1 MRLPFS
7 WLKEYVAWEGTPEE
21 LAELLTMSGTEVEG
35 IDWVG
40 APRDPEN
47 LGRFVVGR
55 VVTRDRHPNA
65 DKLSLCA
72 VDVGE
77 RSGGVRQIVC
87 GADNFAAG
95 DVVAVSLSGA
105 VLENGLKLKK
115 ANLRG
120 VESDGMMMSEQEL
133 GYEETSPGIV
143 VLPPDWQVG
152 APLQS
157 YLPVSEAVLELE
169 LTSNRPDC
177 FSVYGIAREV
187 AAASG
192 ARLASPPTAAPA
204 VLGGAPAE
212 EAIAVEVADP
222 DLCPRYGARVI
233 RGMTA
238 GESPA
243 WLKARLTHAGM
254 RPINNIVDVTNY
266 VMLGW
271 GQPLHA
277 FDAAKIRGGTLI
289 ARRARDGEKIVT
301 LDEVERALDG
311 EMLVIADVERPLVI
325 AGVFGAVDA
334 EVDEGTTDVVLEAA
348 NFSGPSILRTEL
360 HTGIRSEA
368 SNRFEKG
375 LDANLVPGGLDFASR
390 LFAELCGG
398 TVAPGMVDVWTGAA
412 EPRRLTYRPAA
423 CDGLLGYAVPATEQ
437 AAVLRRLECAVD
449 EGAGASG
456 GGTPGGRSAGEAGGG
471 APHEPAEWTVTPPT
485 FRPDLEREVDLIE
498 EVGRIAGYD
507 RSPETLPRHRVAG
520 GLTKP
525 QQVRRAVRRALAG
538 CGLDEAITY
547 TFVGPDALTALGLP
561 EGDVRLEPV
570 RLANPMSVEQSVMRT
585 SMLPGLLAA
594 VRDNLDRL
602 NGPPNLFELGRVYL
616 WDDAVSEAPAHAAEP
631 GAVLPHEREEV
642 GIVLAGPLHDEHWTG
657 GARRADFYTL
667 KGAVETLL
675 GALRLSGGY
684 APLGES
690 ATVHPYLH
698 PGKAAT
704 VSVADAGGSGDRGG
718 GGREP
723 GGPGATGAR
732 GRGEPG
738 AGLQA
743 GTPVGVLGLLRPD
756 IASAFGLE
764 DFEVHVAVLELERLD
779 EVAMRGAGFDDL
791 GTYPPA
797 EQDLAVV
804 VARDVAAAD
813 VVAVATRAG
822 GKLTRSVRVFDVY
835 EGDQIPVDKRSL
847 ALRVVMRSSE
857 RTLGEK
863 DIAGVRSKILKAL
876 EREFAATLR

>member
-40 APRDPEN
+40 APRDAEN
-47 LGRFVVGR
+47 LSRFVVGR

-65 DKLSLCA
+65 DKLSLCT

-77 RSGGVRQIVC
+77 ANGGVKQIVC

-95 DVVAVSLSGA
+95 DVVPVSMTGA
-105 VLENGLKLKK
+105 TLMGGLKLKK

-120 VESDGMMMSEQEL
+120 VESDGMIMSEQEL
-133 GYEETSPGIV
+133 GYEEKSPGIA
-143 VLPPDWQVG
+143 VLPADWEVG
-152 APLQS
+152 APLQT

-192 ARLASPPTAAPA
+192 AALAPPPTAGPA
-204 VLGGAPAE
+204 VTGGAPAA
-212 EAIAVEVADP
+212 EAIAVQVADP

-254 RPINNIVDVTNY
+254 RPISNIVDVTNY

-277 FDAAKIRGGTLI
+277 FDAGKIGGGTLI
-289 ARRARDGEKIVT
+289 ARRAQDGERIVT
-301 LDEVERALDG
+301 LDEVERTLDG

-325 AGVFGAVDA
+325 AGVFGSVDA
-334 EVDEGTTDVVLEAA
+334 EVDERTTDVVLEAA
-348 NFSGPSILRTEL
+348 NFSGPSILRTEM

-375 LDANLVPGGLDFASR
+375 IDPDLVPGGLDFACR

-398 TVAPGMVDVWTGAA
+398 TVAPGVVDVWEGAA
-412 EPRRLTYRPAA
+412 APRRLKYRPAA
-423 CDGLLGYAVPATEQ
+423 CDGLLGYAVPAAEQ
-437 AAVLRRLECAVD
+437 AEILRRLECEVD
-449 EGAGASG
+449 DAAGAGGDGGAPAAEDAAAAATGGDVASGGAGA
-456 GGTPGGRSAGEAGGG
+456 
-471 APHEPAEWTVTPPT
+471 PAAWTVTPPS
-485 FRPDLEREVDLIE
+485 FRPDLEREVDLVE

-520 GLTKP
+520 GLTGP

-570 RLANPMSVEQSVMRT
+570 RLSNPMSVEQSVMRT
-585 SMLPGLLAA
+585 SMLPGLLAT
-594 VRDNLDRL
+594 VRDNVDRL
-602 NGPPNLFELGRVYL
+602 NDPPDLFELGRVYL
-616 WDDAVSEAPAHAAEP
+616 WDEEAAEAPPHAAEP
-631 GAVLPHEREEV
+631 GAVLPHEREEL
-642 GIVLAGPLHDEHWTG
+642 GIVLAGRLQDDHWTG
-657 GARRADFYTL
+657 AGRATDFYTL
-667 KGAVETLL
+667 KGAVEAAL
-675 GALRLSGGY
+675 GTLRLTGEY
-684 APLGES
+684 APLGE
-690 ATVHPYLH
+690 AAAAHPYLH
-698 PGKAAT
+698 PGKAAV
-704 VSVADAGGSGDRGG
+704 VSAGAGEGRRGG
-718 GGREP
+718 RGP
-723 GGPGATGAR
+723 AAAAPGAT
-732 GRGEPG
+732 
-738 AGLQA
+738 L
-743 GTPVGVLGLLRPD
+743 GVLGQLRPD
-756 IASAFGLE
+756 VAAAFGLE
-764 DFEVHVAVLELERLD
+764 GLEVFVAVLDLGRLD
-779 EVAMRGAGFDDL
+779 TAAVRSAGFEDL

-804 VARDVAAAD
+804 VGRDVAAAD
-813 VVAVATRAG
+813 VVAVALRAG

-835 EGDQIPVDKRSL
+835 EGDQIPGDKRSL
-847 ALRVVMRSSE
+847 ALRVLMRAPD

-863 DIAGVRSKILKAL
+863 DIAGVRAKVLKAL

>member
-65 DKLSLCA
+65 DKLSLCT

-77 RSGGVRQIVC
+77 RNGGIRQIVC
-87 GADNFAAG
+87 GADNFVAG

-133 GYEETSPGIV
+133 GYEEKSPGIV
-143 VLPPDWQVG
+143 VLPSDWEVG
-152 APLQS
+152 APLQG

-187 AAASG
+187 AAAAG
-192 ARLASPPTAAPA
+192 VALAPPPTAAPA

-212 EAIAVEVADP
+212 DAIAVEVADP

-289 ARRARDGEKIVT
+289 ARRAKEGEKIVT
-301 LDEVERALDG
+301 LDEVERTLDG

-412 EPRRLTYRPAA
+412 EPRRLRYRPAA
-423 CDGLLGYAVPATEQ
+423 CDGLLGYAVPAAEQ
-437 AAVLRRLECAVD
+437 AAVLRRLECTV
-449 EGAGASG
+449 E
-456 GGTPGGRSAGEAGGG
+456 GEAGGDYR
-471 APHEPAEWTVTPPT
+471 
-485 FRPDLEREVDLIE
+485 RPR
-498 EVGRIAGYD
+498 
-507 RSPETLPRHRVAG
+507 
-520 GLTKP
+520 
-525 QQVRRAVRRALAG
+525 
-538 CGLDEAITY
+538 
-547 TFVGPDALTALGLP
+547 
-561 EGDVRLEPV
+561 
-570 RLANPMSVEQSVMRT
+570 
-585 SMLPGLLAA
+585 
-594 VRDNLDRL
+594 
-602 NGPPNLFELGRVYL
+602 
-616 WDDAVSEAPAHAAEP
+616 
-631 GAVLPHEREEV
+631 
-642 GIVLAGPLHDEHWTG
+642 
-657 GARRADFYTL
+657 
-667 KGAVETLL
+667 
-675 GALRLSGGY
+675 
-684 APLGES
+684 
-690 ATVHPYLH
+690 
-698 PGKAAT
+698 
-704 VSVADAGGSGDRGG
+704 
-718 GGREP
+718 
-723 GGPGATGAR
+723 
-732 GRGEPG
+732 
-738 AGLQA
+738 
-743 GTPVGVLGLLRPD
+743 
-756 IASAFGLE
+756 
-764 DFEVHVAVLELERLD
+764 
-779 EVAMRGAGFDDL
+779 
-791 GTYPPA
+791 
-797 EQDLAVV
+797 
-804 VARDVAAAD
+804 
-813 VVAVATRAG
+813 
-822 GKLTRSVRVFDVY
+822 
-835 EGDQIPVDKRSL
+835 
-847 ALRVVMRSSE
+847 
-857 RTLGEK
+857 
-863 DIAGVRSKILKAL
+863 
-876 EREFAATLR
+876 